1 MLGLCL
7 AIFVA
12 VTPETAEV
20 VLTAE
25 RMLHD
30 GQREVSTAEGRAQ
43 LRSEHLAIDAERI
56 IYDQLR
62 SVVTA
67 TGKVVARI
75 TRGGKVAVIADVLTL
90 RLDEA
95 HEVKEIYLYDGQAIS
110 KKDVTGAALLAASTA
125 EEVEKVGVTQSLLQ
139 GNHLVRDGT
148 SWTVEE
154 LELVPCSCDFKNPG
168 WSITSTSASIDTQAE
183 RASIWNPVV
192 RIGRVPVLWLPWL
205 SLPLTDRMSGLL
217 FPKPGYAPLNGFMF
231 DQPVFVTLG
240 RSADLTLTPGF
251 FTGSADQLDPL
262 TKKNLGP
269 LPIGVAGPRLG
280 TEFRYAPSK
289 RASGRLLLGLLYDF
303 RDRRDVEVATRKE
316 PGTDRGLRGELGWF
330 HTQDFDHGFGAR
342 VDLNAHSDGDYN
354 RDLTVDVVASSAT
367 YLRSTATVF
376 QRGVDHVI
384 ALDVGLRQ
392 DILWGYDWLGR
403 GTLLDAPMA
412 TLTRESAGIGRF
424 GPGTLQRLPALSF
437 SWSPSRQLGPL
448 RFELEGDA
456 VRLAPLFSSTGDE
469 GVSAAGGAVLAEPF
483 EPGIDRLFT
492 PSPFSRFG
500 LSRLGTGDRLWQPG
514 EREARDRLMLLP
526 KLSLSGQPFD
536 ALSASAFAAW
546 RQLAWVGEASG
557 RSWSRGYL
565 VLGGRLETELTRS
578 FADGAVRHVIQ
589 PLAELRA
596 VPLGVQGGAD
606 PLVPYDAVD
615 AAVPDLRPRFQGVL
629 ELRQRLLGRGNHEY
643 LRLDVGQG
651 FELSGP
657 SYTSLAPQLG
667 EFYGRAGVRYGAV
680 SAQGLLRFDPLVD
693 RLASDG
699 LSPVVPGG
707 LTRAAGRLDVE
718 YGRWGGV
725 YAAYERILAEG
736 SARSRQPIDLLFLI
750 DRGYTSATV
759 GQQLIVGTRWDFGA
773 VQVRYE
779 AMASPQVTATRKV
792 QLFELVQ
799 QTAGIGFRPACDC
812 MAIEFTATQATW
824 PTVLAPNVGFNLSVS
839 RFGSIG
845 SR

>member
-1 MLGLCL
+1 MLGLWL

-12 VTPETAEV
+12 ATPETAEV

-30 GQREVSTAEGRAQ
+30 GQREVSTAEGVAQ

-56 IYDQLR
+56 IYDKLR
-62 SVVTA
+62 RVVTA

-75 TRGGKVAVIADVLTL
+75 TQGGKVAVVADVLTL
-90 RLDEA
+90 RLDDA
-95 HEVKEIYLYDGQAIS
+95 HEVKEVYLYDGRAIS

-168 WSITSTSASIDTQAE
+168 WSITSTSAAIDTEAE
-183 RASIWNPVV
+183 RASIWNPVI

-217 FPKPGYAPLNGFMF
+217 FPRPGFTPLNGFMF

-251 FTGSADQLDPL
+251 FTGSPDQLDAKGKNVGPIPL
-262 TKKNLGP
+262 
-269 LPIGVAGPRLG
+269 GVAGPRLG

-303 RDRRDVEVATRKE
+303 RDQRDVEVASRKVL
-316 PGTDRGLRGELGWF
+316 GTDRGLRGEFAWL
-330 HTQDFDHGFGAR
+330 HTQDFDKGFGAR

-376 QRGVDHVI
+376 HRGVDHSI
-384 ALDVGLRQ
+384 SLDVGLRQ

-412 TLTRESAGIGRF
+412 TLTRDAAGIGRF

-437 SWSPSRQLGPL
+437 SWSPSQRLGPL

-469 GVSAAGGAVLAEPF
+469 GASAAGGAVVAETF
-483 EPGIDRLFT
+483 GRGVDRLFT
-492 PSPFSRFG
+492 PNPFSAFG
-500 LSRLGTGDRLWQPG
+500 FSRQGIGDRVWQPG

-526 KLSLSGQPFD
+526 KLSISGQPFG
-536 ALSASAFAAW
+536 ALSATAFAAW
-546 RQLAWVGEASG
+546 RQLAWLGEASG
-557 RSWSRGYL
+557 RTWSRGYL
-565 VLGGRLETELTRS
+565 VLGGRLETELSRS
-578 FADGAVRHVIQ
+578 FADGALRHVIQ

-596 VPLGVQGGAD
+596 VPLGVQGGPD
-606 PLVPYDAVD
+606 TLVPYDAVD

-651 FELSGP
+651 FELGGAT
-657 SYTSLAPQLG
+657 YATLTPQLG
-667 EFYGRAGVRYGAV
+667 ELYGRAGVRYGAV
-680 SAQGLLRFDPLVD
+680 SAQGLLRFDPVAN

-699 LSPVVPGG
+699 VTPVVPGG
-707 LTRAAGRLDVE
+707 LTRAAGRVDVE
-718 YGRWGGV
+718 YGRSGVV

-736 SARSRQPIDLLFLI
+736 TARSRQPIDLLFLI
-750 DRGYTSATV
+750 DRGYTSATA
-759 GQQLIVGTRWDFGA
+759 GQQLIAGVRWDFGL

-779 AMASPQVTATRKV
+779 ALISPQVTPTRKV
-792 QLFELVQ
+792 ELFELVQ

-812 MAIEFTATQATW
+812 MAIELAATQVTW
-824 PTVLAPNVGFNLSVS
+824 PTVLAPNVGFNISVS